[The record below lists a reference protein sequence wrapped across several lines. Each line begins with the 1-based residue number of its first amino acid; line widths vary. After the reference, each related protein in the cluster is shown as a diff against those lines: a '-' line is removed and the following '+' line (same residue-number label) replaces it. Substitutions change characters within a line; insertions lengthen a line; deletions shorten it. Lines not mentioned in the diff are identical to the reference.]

1 MDRIGVCFVMVALLR
16 AVVTAHA
23 QSSYGGYGG
32 YPPSPPSS
40 PTPPSAPPPAGPPLS
55 LGFYKHSCP
64 QAEQIVTQVV
74 SAAVR
79 SNPGIGAGLVRMA
92 FHDCF
97 VRGCDASVLL
107 DPTPANP
114 QPEKTAG
121 PNFPSLRG
129 FEVIDAAKAALEK
142 ACPATVSCADVVQF
156 AARDASK
163 VLSGGK
169 INIPMPAGRRD
180 GRVSL
185 AGDTT
190 DLPPPNFNLQQLV
203 LNFRAKGLDVAD
215 LVILSGAH
223 TIGVSHCSSFS
234 DRLSGSDM
242 NATLA
247 GSLRQQ
253 CPANATNDPTVVQD
267 VVTPDTMDNQYYKN
281 VLNRNVLFDSD
292 AALVSSWPTRTMV
305 QLNSMVPG
313 LWEQR
318 FQASMVKMSSIQ
330 VKTGTNGEIRKNCR
344 VVN

>member
-1 MDRIGVCFVMVALLR
+1 MARVGVFVLVALLG
-16 AVVTAHA
+16 AVAAHA
-23 QSSYGGYGG
+23 QSSYGGYGS

-40 PTPPSAPPPAGPPLS
+40 PTPPSPPPPTGPPLS
-55 LGFYKHSCP
+55 LGFYKYSCP
-64 QAEQIVTQVV
+64 QAEQIVTQLV

-114 QPEKTAG
+114 QPEKLAP

-169 INIPMPAGRRD
+169 INIPMPGGRRD

-203 LNFRAKGLDVAD
+203 LNFRAKGLNVAD

-247 GSLRQQ
+247 ASLRQQ
-253 CPANATNDPTVVQD
+253 CRPANASNDPTVVQD

-281 VLNRNVLFDSD
+281 VLNSNVLFTSD
-292 AALVSSWPTRTMV
+292 AALASSWPTKAMV

-313 LWEQR
+313 LWEQK
-318 FQASMVKMSSIQ
+318 FQSSMVKMSSIQ